1 MQFTGLVEFP
11 ASRIPQYHSLV
22 LVQPLEVAATVS
34 MVLQPLLLA
43 LAALTGAVPLVL
55 VFMVQEEPPRLAHL
69 HHLQERPA
77 PKLLSL
83 GNLAWEVP
91 YLHPLVVASDKVPV
105 SCPLMKFPAAVAS
118 AVPGELAGL
127 VLQVYC
133 QMVHRERDPA
143 PPAGSLQVA
152 GVLDLTDQENHV
164 VP

>member
-55 VFMVQEEPPRLAHL
+55 EEPPRLAHL

-91 YLHPLVVASDKVPV
+91 YLHPLVVASDKV
-105 SCPLMKFPAAVAS
+105 
-118 AVPGELAGL
+118 
-127 VLQVYC
+127 
-133 QMVHRERDPA
+133 
-143 PPAGSLQVA
+143 A
-152 GVLDLTDQENHV
+152 GVLDLTDRENHV